1 MSDEPFRLY
10 HLSELRRRSAPA
22 IQWVVTGVVPKGGI
36 SLLVAKSGTGKSML
50 AYDLAACVLLGEDWL
65 SAIPVTQGG
74 VAYIDLDGEPESAVI
89 RADAAL
95 RGHGVRDDAL
105 DTLPLFVSADYTTYD
120 IREHDR
126 VATLVDTL
134 AAVPDLRLVIFDTYS
149 DLHRGEEASADDMTD
164 TMASLGCGVL
174 VVHHQRKGD
183 GAGLDDVRGSS
194 AIIAKTDAVFFL
206 KQERDEEGLPSLC
219 TLIQRK
225 ARHTAE
231 AKPRTLRMEADMD
244 GDTLV
249 SFHWQITDEQ
259 PARGGRPA
267 TMSAEALG
275 IATRV
280 LSETPNLSQKELRQR
295 LEASGVAYTTA
306 WRTAKEV
313 TDRVRRLPQPQLS
326 LPPATES
333 VQNVQSPLSPS
344 EQQRVPNEPDTFT
357 AEPP

>member
-10 HLSELRRRSAPA
+10 HISDLRRRSAPA
-22 IQWVVTGVVPKGGI
+22 IQWIVTGVVPKGGI
-36 SLLVAKSGTGKSML
+36 ALLVAKSGTGKTML

-65 SAIPVTQGG
+65 GVIPVMQGG

-95 RGHGVRDDAL
+95 RGHGLPDDAI
-105 DTLPLFVSADYTTYD
+105 DALPLFVSADYTTYD
-120 IREHDR
+120 IRESTR
-126 VATLVDTL
+126 VATLLETL

-164 TMASLGCGVL
+164 TMAALVEIKHALGCGVL

-183 GAGLDDVRGSS
+183 GAALDDVRGSS

-231 AKPRTLRMEADMD
+231 AKPRTLRMEAEMD
-244 GDTLV
+244 GDTLR
-249 SFHWQITDEQ
+249 SFRWHTTDEQ
-259 PARGGRPA
+259 PA
-267 TMSAEALG
+267 SA
-275 IATRV
+275 
-280 LSETPNLSQKELRQR
+280 
-295 LEASGVAYTTA
+295 
-306 WRTAKEV
+306 RTG
-313 TDRVRRLPQPQLS
+313 
-326 LPPATES
+326 PPATIMAKAMGLATRILAD
-333 VQNVQSPLSPS
+333 NPAMGRS
-344 EQQRVPNEPDTFT
+344 ELTRQLTAQGISTGTAYRVASQIFKFPRFQIPYSLELGMEKVAGETASDRPQR
-357 AEPP
+357 AMPPPQK